1 MKFYLCGGLDAPD
14 WTLAEI
20 ATLSK
25 VSSVRTK
32 LLVVHVIRHI
42 LEGVFDYSKVE
53 RLITD
58 SSVGASD
65 LKACVALVHFIVTSA
80 AKFNLNEDILSKEL
94 QQLGLPKEHSNAL
107 CVPFHDK
114 KDELQAKLLQ
124 QSFKIDALS
133 VCGWQVRV
141 GSHKAVLI
149 RLASKE
155 LEEKQVLVYAANG
168 TLICTTPEKLRILLH
183 ELKTLRSFMGDN
195 L

>member
-1 MKFYLCGGLDAPD
+1 MLY
-14 WTLAEI
+14 
-20 ATLSK
+20 ATFWKGFS
-25 VSSVRTK
+25 
-32 LLVVHVIRHI
+32 I
-42 LEGVFDYSKVE
+42 KVE

-94 QQLGLPKEHSNAL
+94 QQLGLPK
-107 CVPFHDK
+107 V
-114 KDELQAKLLQ
+114 
-124 QSFKIDALS
+124 DALS

>member
-124 QSFKIDALS
+124 QSFKM
-133 VCGWQVRV
+133 RV